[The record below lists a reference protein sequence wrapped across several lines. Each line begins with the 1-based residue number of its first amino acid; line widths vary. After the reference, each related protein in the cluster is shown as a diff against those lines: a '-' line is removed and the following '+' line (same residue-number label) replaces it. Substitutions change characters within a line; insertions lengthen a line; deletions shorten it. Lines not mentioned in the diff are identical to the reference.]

1 MKLLLL
7 LSILSSVAF
16 ANLQILEVHDMDLT
30 YLKPQGNGKIGKF
43 KFGVDTG
50 SNNKKTEDPGDF
62 LHDIFIKIVGN
73 DIFLE
78 SDFSYV
84 VWRDAPGFFT
94 DTEKIIAR
102 DLELYFTLPRNSL
115 KAKRLQYDFT
125 EAKFQLFDL
134 NALCSDK
141 QRVGG
146 IAQRLLENCLFNSKL
161 KMSKLV
167 FNFPKKVV
175 KEVVEH
181 SHKEIYEGPFTID
194 TVRDFDLTV
203 VKSNAT
209 ATFTVDWAVNLK
221 SSLTGKLTPLI
232 EQKKLKIDVDKIKL
246 GKINVTKLTLWV
258 LSQFKISNLKIEGKT
273 ITIGF

>member
-7 LSILSSVAF
+7 LSILSSIAF

-30 YLKPQGNGKIGKF
+30 YLKPEGNGKIGKF

-50 SNNKKTEDPGDF
+50 PNKETEDPGDF

-94 DTEKIIAR
+94 DTEKIITR
-102 DLELYFTLPRNSL
+102 DLEFYFTLPRNSL
-115 KAKRLQYDFT
+115 KAKRLQYDFS

-134 NALCSDK
+134 DALCSDK

-146 IAQRLLENCLFNSKL
+146 IAQRLLENCLFNSHL

-175 KEVVEH
+175 NEVVER
-181 SHKEIYEGPFTID
+181 SHGELSEGPFTID

-221 SSLTGKLTPLI
+221 STLIAKLTPLI
-232 EQKKLKIDVDKIKL
+232 EQNKLKIDVDKIKL

-273 ITIGF
+273 VTISF